1 MQKATGPDKAKALQD
16 EIKNQGLTMTE
27 AIGRVVKEFLGED
40 PAEDQVRG
48 LAATFAKTLGV
59 KPDRFV
65 ALWREARLRR

>member
-1 MQKATGPDKAKALQD
+1 MGPDKARALQD
-16 EIKNQGLTMTE
+16 EIKRQGLTMTE
-27 AIGRVVKEFLGED
+27 AVERVVKEFLGED
-40 PAEDQVRG
+40 PPEDHVRG